1 MAFSVIE
8 NIYLSVLL
16 WKELKE
22 KKIVFMTENNDA
34 LPGSQRNS
42 LAVICT
48 WSEWQF
54 TRIKV
59 GADGFT

>member
-1 MAFSVIE
+1 M
-8 NIYLSVLL
+8 LL

-22 KKIVFMTENNDA
+22 KKSVFMTENNDA